1 MRYAFGPTAAAAALM
16 LSACAGGPS
25 RAPIWIDG
33 LRFLNYGSAAVTE
46 VTLRVEATHEL
57 VACGYIPVRG
67 ECSTMFPLR
76 EYHGNAV
83 RLIWA
88 QGDRRFESEPFV
100 VPPPA
105 AANPGQSL
113 TAIITLRDNGT
124 YAARFD

>member
-1 MRYAFGPTAAAAALM
+1 MRRTPPVSPPHLPSLRPSPKLTTQPP
-16 LSACAGGPS
+16 ACRP
-25 RAPIWIDG
+25 P
-33 LRFLNYGSAAVTE
+33 LLNLGQQA
-46 VTLRVEATHEL
+46 TLLFKLPRRVGQPLT
-57 VACGYIPVRG
+57 PV
-67 ECSTMFPLR
+67 
-76 EYHGNAV
+76 V